1 MEIEYIPVEKYVR
14 RVSQASKAIVL
25 PIAMGICISLFAN
38 DGIVTDMP
46 SLQYDTN
53 RQLVELVDNSHSVSV
68 PLADKGDVCF
78 ILNSNEENTADKL
91 MVSFAKLKIDE
102 MEVVAYEETFSK
114 MSTHISSLPFVK
126 TTADI
131 DQSTKSLELMGVL
144 PSGILMT
151 LAKPYTTLADN
162 NALLTIVY
170 QREVIMSALVDLSDV
185 ASKMLS
191 VESKLRG

>member
-1 MEIEYIPVEKYVR
+1 MKIEYTTVEKFVR
-14 RVSQASKAIVL
+14 RVKQAPKVIVL
-25 PIAMGICISLFAN
+25 PFAMGISISLFAN
-38 DGIVTDMP
+38 DGNVSAMP

-53 RQLVELVDNSHSVSV
+53 RQLVELVDNSHAVSVSSV
-68 PLADKGDVCF
+68 DKGEVCY

-91 MVSFAKLKIDE
+91 KSSFAKLKIDKTE
-102 MEVVAYEETFSK
+102 IAAYGETFTK
-114 MSTHISSLPFVK
+114 MLTHISSLPFQK

-131 DQSTKSLELMGVL
+131 DYSTKTLELMGVL
-144 PSGILMT
+144 PSGLLMT

-170 QREVIMSALVDLSDV
+170 QREVIMSTLIDMDNLESR
-185 ASKMLS
+185 MLS